1 MGKILRLTDP
11 APTDS
16 EVWLWICGNED
27 VEDDLRIF
35 MRSNVFGTT
44 YEVTN
49 AEYILAPVERLEDVS
64 AGSSKARAPV
74 HLMFLTKKGAK
85 LKTKKIPQRYET
97 PNLPKWMKPGLY
109 TELDYRIY
117 DTELRMEF
125 NIRIMELFCD
135 ARSNVLSVFVRGK
148 IVCASWVSKLL
159 H

>member
-11 APTDS
+11 APIDP
-16 EVWLWICGNED
+16 EVWLWICRNKD

-35 MRSNVFGTT
+35 MRSNVFGMA

-49 AEYILAPVERLEDVS
+49 AEYIPAPVERLEDVS

-74 HLMFLTKKGAK
+74 RLMFLTKKGAK
-85 LKTKKIPQRYET
+85 LKTKKIPRRYEA

-109 TELDYRIY
+109 SELDYRIY
-117 DTELRMEF
+117 DTELR
-125 NIRIMELFCD
+125 IELFCD
-135 ARSNVLSVFVRGK
+135 VRSNVLSVFVGGK